1 MTILVPVSKYAKFE
15 DYLANLQLTNV
26 PDVEAVLDRDQLP
39 RAQLSVDVSKE
50 FFQGA
55 AAVGGE
61 DPHPDLLPD
70 EPPQEELGG
79 ERLHLGRVLHL

>member
-1 MTILVPVSKYAKFE
+1 M
-15 DYLANLQLTNV
+15 

-39 RAQLSVDVSKE
+39 RAQLSIDVSKE
-50 FFQGA
+50 FFEGA

-61 DPHPDLLPD
+61 DTHPDLLPD